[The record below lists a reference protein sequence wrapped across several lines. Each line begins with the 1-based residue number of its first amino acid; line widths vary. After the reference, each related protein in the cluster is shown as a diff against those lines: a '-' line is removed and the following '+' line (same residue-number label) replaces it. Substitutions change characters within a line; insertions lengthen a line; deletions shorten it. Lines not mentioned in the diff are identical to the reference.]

1 MQVFAWVRSLVS
13 WAWPST
19 WALPEKRSPNAC
31 SADHDPTSDEMAAAG
46 VLAREVLDGVGG
58 AIGVIE
64 DYRADDAAGRKRAT
78 LLRGVLS
85 APEARS

>member
-1 MQVFAWVRSLVS
+1 
-13 WAWPST
+13 
-19 WALPEKRSPNAC
+19 
-31 SADHDPTSDEMAAAG
+31 MAAEG

-64 DYRADDAAGRKRAT
+64 DYRADDASGRKRAT
-78 LLRGVLS
+78 LRRGVLS